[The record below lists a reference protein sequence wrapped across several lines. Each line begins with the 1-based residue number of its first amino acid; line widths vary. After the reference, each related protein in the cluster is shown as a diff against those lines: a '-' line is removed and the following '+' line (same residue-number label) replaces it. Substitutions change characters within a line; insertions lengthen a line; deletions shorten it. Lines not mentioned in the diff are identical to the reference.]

1 MDKDNSGKKP
11 GEGQK
16 RKRRDP
22 VLSQE
27 TNLDLT
33 PYVPR
38 RAAVQA
44 TFRLAAPSRPLFSD
58 DNVRKT
64 QPKAAKQPRATPKGA
79 GRINSTSKKRAAGSR
94 GLGLA
99 AKKSVKSSVKTGN
112 APGQNTNSPT
122 FATSFWAAFQAEH
135 SKASESDDETID
147 ASDIEDE
154 TIKAS
159 HSDDETIDASDI
171 EDKTIRASR
180 SDDETIEASDIEHE
194 TFNAYNT
201 EAETIKMADPDAEMI
216 EAAEILM
223 GMKYD
228 VGHGP
233 RQFKRTTTTIPSHN
247 SGRYHASCG
256 PASSDTTNSFLPS
269 STRTAIPS
277 LDCGGYHAASG
288 PSFNGTANSFLPSST
303 RTAIPSLNSGGYH
316 AARGPSFNDTAN
328 SFLPSSTRTA
338 IPSHN
343 SGGYHTPRGPP
354 SNDTANWFLPGR
366 DGGPRNP
373 CQEAQEEITR
383 TISVTPATPR
393 SHPEE
398 QTAAQRARY
407 QEILRS
413 GTRFTPDQL
422 GRLAEEL
429 NLTAV
434 DVLMLPPPLDEAAQ
448 MPPPPNPWQ
457 GPAPFWEPVSE
468 AVRDAVGHYLEREL
482 FGTGKPAAKKIW
494 TVIKYPEV
502 TFFPV
507 LDDGARHPNIS
518 REYPQEDAFYNRP
531 SIRFTLPDHL
541 KNLLVD
547 DWENVTKSMLLVPL
561 PSSAPANYIFDEY
574 FNAEKKNRLIGSAE
588 ADILE
593 EFVAGLKIY
602 FEKTIGKLLLYRFE
616 RPQLAEMRKLWES
629 GKYKDWEGK
638 GPGDCY
644 GGEFVG
650 RMLSAVTNLAANMP
664 EIAAQTNLDAE
675 QVARLKAELIKF
687 ANWLSRHSDR
697 FFCAKYEKPS
707 AEYIEK
713 AR

>member
-44 TFRLAAPSRPLFSD
+44 TSRLAAPSRPLFSD

-99 AKKSVKSSVKTGN
+99 AKKSVKLSVKTGN
-112 APGQNTNSPT
+112 APSHNTNSPT

-171 EDKTIRASR
+171 EDKTIRASH
-180 SDDETIEASDIEHE
+180 SDDETIDASDIEQE
-194 TFNAYNT
+194 IFNAYNT

-277 LDCGGYHAASG
+277 L
-288 PSFNGTANSFLPSST
+288 
-303 RTAIPSLNSGGYH
+303 NSGGYR

-468 AVRDAVGHYLEREL
+468 AFRDAVGHYLEREL

>member
-1 MDKDNSGKKP
+1 MDKDNSGKDP

-22 VLSQE
+22 VLNQE

-44 TFRLAAPSRPLFSD
+44 TSRLAAPSRPLFLD
-58 DNVRKT
+58 DNVRKN
-64 QPKAAKQPRATPKGA
+64 QPKAGKQPRATPKGA
-79 GRINSTSKKRAAGSR
+79 GRINTTSRKRAAGSR

-99 AKKSVKSSVKTGN
+99 AKKSVKLSVKTGN
-112 APGQNTNSPT
+112 APGHNTNSPT
-122 FATSFWAAFQAEH
+122 FATSFWAAFQVEH

-147 ASDIEDE
+147 ASDIEDD

-171 EDKTIRASR
+171 EDETIRASH

-201 EAETIKMADPDAEMI
+201 EEETIEMAEPDAEMI
-216 EAAEILM
+216 EAAEILI

-233 RQFKRTTTTIPSHN
+233 RQFKRTTTTIPSHT
-247 SGRYHASCG
+247 SGGYRASRG
-256 PASSDTTNSFLPS
+256 PPSNETSNSFLPG

-277 LDCGGYHAASG
+277 HD
-288 PSFNGTANSFLPSST
+288 
-303 RTAIPSLNSGGYH
+303 SGGYY
-316 AARGPSFNDTAN
+316 ASRGPPFNDTAN
-328 SFLPSSTRTA
+328 SFLPGSTRTAIPSPDSGGYRASRGPPFNDTANSFLPRRTRTA

-343 SGGYHTPRGPP
+343 SGGYYASRGPP
-354 SNDTANWFLPGR
+354 SNDTANFFLPGR

-373 CQEAQEEITR
+373 CQEAQEQITR
-383 TISVTPATPR
+383 TISVTPATTR
-393 SHPEE
+393 SYPEE

-413 GTRFTPDQL
+413 GTRFTPNQL
-422 GRLAEEL
+422 ARLADEL

-434 DVLMLPPPLDEAAQ
+434 DVLMLAPPLDEVAQ

-494 TVIKYPEV
+494 TVIKYPEL

-574 FNAEKKNRLIGSAE
+574 FNAEKKNRIIGSAE

-650 RMLSAVTNLAANMP
+650 RMLTNMP

>member
-1 MDKDNSGKKP
+1 
-11 GEGQK
+11 
-16 RKRRDP
+16 
-22 VLSQE
+22 
-27 TNLDLT
+27 
-33 PYVPR
+33 
-38 RAAVQA
+38 
-44 TFRLAAPSRPLFSD
+44 LFSD

-79 GRINSTSKKRAAGSR
+79 GRVNSTSKKRAAGSR

-99 AKKSVKSSVKTGN
+99 AKKSVKLSVKTGN
-112 APGQNTNSPT
+112 APGYNTNSPP
-122 FATSFWAAFQAEH
+122 FATSFWAAFQVEH
-135 SKASESDDETID
+135 SKSSESDDETID

-154 TIKAS
+154 TIRAS
-159 HSDDETIDASDI
+159 H
-171 EDKTIRASR
+171 

-201 EAETIKMADPDAEMI
+201 EEETIEMADPDAEMI

-247 SGRYHASCG
+247 SGGYHASRG
-256 PASSDTTNSFLPS
+256 PASND
-269 STRTAIPS
+269 
-277 LDCGGYHAASG
+277 
-288 PSFNGTANSFLPSST
+288 TANSFVPGST

-316 AARGPSFNDTAN
+316 
-328 SFLPSSTRTA
+328 
-338 IPSHN
+338 
-343 SGGYHTPRGPP
+343 TPRGAP
-354 SNDTANWFLPGR
+354 SNDTPNFFLPGR

-373 CQEAQEEITR
+373 CQEAQEQITR

-413 GTRFTPDQL
+413 GTRFTPNQL
-422 GRLAEEL
+422 ARLAEEL

-434 DVLMLPPPLDEAAQ
+434 DVLMLPPPLDEVAQ

-507 LDDGARHPNIS
+507 LDDGARHPDIS

-616 RPQLAEMRKLWES
+616 RPQLAEV
-629 GKYKDWEGK
+629 
-638 GPGDCY
+638 CCIHI
-644 GGEFVG
+644 FH
-650 RMLSAVTNLAANMP
+650 
-664 EIAAQTNLDAE
+664 
-675 QVARLKAELIKF
+675 
-687 ANWLSRHSDR
+687 WL
-697 FFCAKYEKPS
+697 
-707 AEYIEK
+707 
-713 AR
+713 